1 MLPTSKTKRCWS
13 AAISPNSPRFPGSVS
28 QNKSMAS
35 PPESFLSVPRIS
47 ITESTFIRVI
57 AVFKLV
63 KCALFLCSALAISR
77 ILRFG
82 FDDAVADMLTI
93 LHVDPQ
99 SHWLHFLLTKA
110 LGINPDTFR
119 LIAIGSFLYAALYLI
134 EGIGLWLDRPWVEW
148 LTIIGSLCLVP
159 IESYEIFERLTLT
172 RISILV
178 ANLIIV
184 GFLIH
189 HVRLKRQITKTKAH

>member
-1 MLPTSKTKRCWS
+1 MS
-13 AAISPNSPRFPGSVS
+13 
-28 QNKSMAS
+28 S

-47 ITESTFIRVI
+47 VTESTFIRVI

-63 KCALFLCSALAISR
+63 KSALFLCSALAVSR

-82 FDDAVADMLTI
+82 FDGAVADTLAI

-110 LGINPDTFR
+110 SGINPVTFR
-119 LIAIGSFLYAALYLI
+119 LIATGSFLYAGLYLI
-134 EGIGLWLDRPWVEW
+134 EGIGLCLDRPWAEW

-159 IESYEIFERLTLT
+159 IEIYEIYEHLTLT

-189 HVRLKRQITKTKAH
+189 HVRLKRRIIKTIVN